1 MNLQLRTPQGK
12 FIGRGEALRCWL
24 PQMLDWCYFSG
35 LNEML
40 SVGQR
45 WCTGQAA
52 EQLRLNASYLVA
64 NDADGKP
71 FDLWGVRQ
79 AETWAKR
86 RDVLIEAA
94 KKLKE
99 IG

>member
-1 MNLQLRTPQGK
+1 MHH
-12 FIGRGEALRCWL
+12 WL
-24 PQMLDWCYFSG
+24 PLMLDWTYGGS
-35 LNEML
+35 LQQML
-40 SVGQR
+40 SVAQK
-45 WCTGQAA
+45 WCTGKAA
-52 EQLRLNASYLVA
+52 EQLRLNAGHLVN